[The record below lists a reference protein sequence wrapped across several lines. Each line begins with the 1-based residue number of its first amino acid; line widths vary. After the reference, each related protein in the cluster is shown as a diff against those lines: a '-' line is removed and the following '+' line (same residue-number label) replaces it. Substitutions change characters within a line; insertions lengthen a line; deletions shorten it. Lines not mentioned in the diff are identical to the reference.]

1 MSPVVFYF
9 GTMGALF
16 GGLLRPTSMHWL
28 FGAFFGFLIAGV
40 AAGYMSESPRG
51 RTILTIIGLL
61 FAALVIGFIVLVIVT
76 KDG

>member
-1 MSPVVFYF
+1 MVFYF
-9 GTMGALF
+9 GAMGALF
-16 GGLLRPTSMHWL
+16 GGMLRPASIHWI

-51 RTILTIIGLL
+51 RTILTIVGLL
-61 FAALVIGFIVLVIVT
+61 FAALAVGFIVLVMLM